1 MTNEIRKTLN
11 LEMKKSYYDKKECLV
26 EAQEIFDSK
35 KITGMTVQ
43 QIAEEIYTHAFVFFN
58 FHFLPSKIRETNLAR
73 RIFNSAANGVD
84 LEDDGDTFKRRVCYS
99 LIWAF
104 C

>member
-1 MTNEIRKTLN
+1 MTNTIRKTLN
-11 LEMKKSYYDKKECLV
+11 LEMKECYYDKKECIV
-26 EAQEIFDSK
+26 EAQKIFDSK
-35 KITGMTVQ
+35 KITGMTVM
-43 QIAEEIYTHAFVFFN
+43 QIAEEIYTHAFVFVN
-58 FHFLPSKIRETNLAR
+58 FHFLPAKVRETALAR

-84 LEDDGDTFKRRVCYS
+84 LEDNGDTVKRRICYF

>member
-1 MTNEIRKTLN
+1 MTETVRKTLN
-11 LEMKKSYYDKKECLV
+11 LEMNKSFYNKADCLIEAKKIV
-26 EAQEIFDSK
+26 DSQ
-35 KITGMTVQ
+35 KITGMTVH

-58 FHFLPSKIRETNLAR
+58 FHFLPAKVRETALAR

-84 LEDDGDTFKRRVCYS
+84 LEDNGDTLKRRICYS

>member
-11 LEMKKSYYDKKECLV
+11 LEMKDSFYDKEECLI
-26 EAQEIFDSK
+26 EAQKIYDSK
-35 KITGMTVQ
+35 MITGMTVN

-58 FHFLPSKIRETNLAR
+58 FHFLPAMIRETALAS

-84 LEDDGDTFKRRVCYS
+84 LEDNGDTFKRRICYS
-99 LIWAF
+99 LIWNL

>member
-1 MTNEIRKTLN
+1 MTNTIRKTLN
-11 LEMKKSYYDKKECLV
+11 LEMKDSYYNKADCII
-26 EAQEIFDSK
+26 EAQEIIDSE
-35 KITGMTVQ
+35 KITGMTVHQ
-43 QIAEEIYTHAFVFFN
+43 VAEEIYTHAFVFFN
-58 FHFLPSKIRETNLAR
+58 FHFLPKFIRETKLAR

-84 LEDDGDTFKRRVCYS
+84 LEDNGDTLKRRICYS